1 MLTTLT
7 CTCHEIEIV
16 TNNFLIFSQLL
27 WQTSCHCAVETDY
40 MAHNQKYKQ
49 IKRKKIKKKKEIF
62 DILVVL
68 ITPTSSEA
76 AAVICCS
83 S

>member
-49 IKRKKIKKKKEIF
+49 IKRKKNKKKEIF